1 MQVQLQF
8 NLVLN
13 SAHQTQGFLFAP
25 GTRNNIKSHIR
36 QYILFCCKFGRK
48 ILPADRDTLVA
59 FFELFSLTANYEHL
73 KNVYSS
79 IKFLHKALNQTF
91 LEDEFQVNTVLQS
104 LKRKI
109 ARVPFQV
116 LPITPKILCDL
127 YNHIDV
133 NIPSDL
139 ALWSSFLVAFYCLF
153 RKANVAP
160 KDLTKFDSIK
170 ELSRKKIKILEDEN
184 VVLLYS
190 NWSKT
195 NQFMN
200 RDSVIP
206 LCQNSVRAL
215 DPVFH
220 IKKLF
225 SENDIPSSYPAF
237 SFLKNGSINCVT
249 YVQFT
254 TRLKALLDLAGY
266 SPQLYSGHSMRLG
279 GSYPPFSA

>member
-1 MQVQLQF
+1 MVLQ
-8 NLVLN
+8 
-13 SAHQTQGFLFAP
+13 SAHQTQSYLFAP
-25 GTRNNIKSHIR
+25 GTRSNIKSHIR
-36 QYILFCCKFGRK
+36 QYLLFCCKFQRK
-48 ILPADRDTLVA
+48 IVPADRETLVA
-59 FFELFSLTANYEHL
+59 FFELFSLSANYEHL

-79 IKFLHKALNQTF
+79 IKFLHKALNQPF
-91 LEDEFQVNTVLQS
+91 IEDEFQVNTVLQS

-127 YNHIDV
+127 YNYIDI
-133 NIPSDL
+133 NNPFEL

-153 RKANVAP
+153 RKANVVP
-160 KDLTKFDSIK
+160 KDLTNFDPCK
-170 ELSRKKIKILEDEN
+170 ELSRRKITILENDN

-200 RDSVIP
+200 RDSVVP

-220 IKKLF
+220 LKKLF
-225 SENDIPSSYPAF
+225 LDNDIPQDFPAF
-237 SFLKNGSINCVT
+237 SYVQNGTIKCVT
-249 YVQFT
+249 YSQFT
-254 TRLKALLDLAGY
+254 TKLKGLLDQAGY
-266 SPQLYSGHSMRLG
+266 SPQLYSGHLMRRG
-279 GSYPPFSA
+279 GARLPFQLICDPLLI